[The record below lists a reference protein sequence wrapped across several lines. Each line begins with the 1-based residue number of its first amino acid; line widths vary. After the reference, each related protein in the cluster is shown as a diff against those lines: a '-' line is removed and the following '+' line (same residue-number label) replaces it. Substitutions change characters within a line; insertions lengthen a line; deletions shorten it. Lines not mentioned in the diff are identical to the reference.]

1 MPMFLFCSH
10 EVNDPLTPING
21 SFDFGDDQM
30 DLSAIIRKAIEI
42 GSQHGFITFD
52 QLNELVPPSDEPVAT
67 EDLLNALSDPRNRRP

>member
-1 MPMFLFCSH
+1 MFLFCSH
-10 EVNDPLTPING
+10 EVNDPLTPVSG

-30 DLSAIIRKAIEI
+30 DLSAIIRKTIEI

-52 QLNELVPPSDEPVAT
+52 QLNGLVPPSVEPEAI